1 MKLSCDDEYMT
12 SQEDLDND
20 QIGYQLLNSMEK
32 FENHFPEMTQTCQ
45 NDMPEVPSE
54 SNYDCYSNKDTK

>member
-1 MKLSCDDEYMT
+1 MT

-32 FENHFPEMTQTCQ
+32 FENPYPEMAQTCQ